1 MKHLLIVLMLLPF
14 MCFAQET
21 SYMCEGAAAK
31 NISAVPSGGT
41 APYTFNWSG
50 PESFTSTDSTISV
63 STAGVYQFTIT
74 DDNGCSAV
82 GNHTL
87 NVEEDPTGDLDIDAT
102 DICLNTAQV
111 ISATGVPGGYSYDW
125 DFGSGASPGTSTNAS
140 ESVSYTTGGTKTIAL
155 TISRTFTGSANGC
168 SATCEWDV
176 DTEIE
181 VGSLTGGS
189 SCSGP

>member
-1 MKHLLIVLMLLPF
+1 MKRLIYFLLIIPF
-14 MCFAQET
+14 LTYGQET
-21 SYMCEGAAAK
+21 SYMCAGAAAK

-41 APYTFNWSG
+41 PPYSFNWSG
-50 PESFTSTDSTISV
+50 PSSFSSTDSTITV

-87 NVEEDPTGDLDIDAT
+87 VVEADPTAGITINAT
-102 DICLNTAQV
+102 DICLNTAQT
-111 ISATGVPGGYSYDW
+111 ISATGVPAGYSYDW

-140 ESVSYTTGGTKTIAL
+140 ESVSYTTGGAKTVDL
-155 TISRTFTGSANGC
+155 TISKTFTGSTNGC
-168 SATCEWDV
+168 SATCNWNKQKSI
-176 DTEIE
+176 T
-181 VGSLTGGS
+181 VGTLTGGS